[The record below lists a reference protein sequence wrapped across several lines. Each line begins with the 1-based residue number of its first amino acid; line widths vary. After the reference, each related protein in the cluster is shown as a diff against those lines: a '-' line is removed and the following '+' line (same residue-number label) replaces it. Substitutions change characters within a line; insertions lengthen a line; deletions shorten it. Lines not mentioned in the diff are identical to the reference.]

1 MISVDTETTGLWFK
15 HGCQAFALG
24 VYNGS
29 EHTYY
34 NKNRTVFGNYI
45 INTEINP
52 ETRYRKTELTKDQK
66 DCFLSDWYKE
76 KNICM
81 HNAKFDVKALVNFGI
96 FDEREPYEEKFWNN
110 IIDTRIV
117 SHIFN
122 NTDER
127 GLKALSKKYLNTEYE
142 SESTLDDVVSRCRT
156 FVRSRA
162 PHWIIAEE
170 DSHFSIKPATGK
182 WVKMDMWLP
191 REVVNEFN
199 EYEINSYFGKYY
211 EDPLTLLYSVLD
223 IYLYED
229 CKNTHN
235 LASAMINECCDLY
248 GDKFHHLYSMNSQ
261 LLHVTYKMENEG
273 ITLHS
278 KELNGAIF
286 ACEQWIKTTENKMK
300 EISGLDK
307 FTPDSLRELLYER
320 WQLPYSKVTK
330 KSEKPSTDITAIE
343 DLKTYAD
350 QNNITQPSVFLGNY
364 IVYKKYLKKLEYL
377 KSYERASIN
386 GKVYPS
392 INLTGT
398 KTTRVSSSDPNE
410 QNISKVI
417 NPYED
422 KDFEDVSSMLEK
434 SPHLRSVFGP
444 QPNYWWLSNDYNQ
457 LQLRIF
463 AVASNEEEMISNLN
477 KGYDAHDITARRI
490 YGISDKDKPT
500 KFQRRVA
507 KNVNFGFIFGASPR
521 KIETTAGI
529 DGLWDT
535 VCEMFPNAHA
545 FIENT
550 KIKLKTEG
558 IVHTLGGYPLDVPS
572 RLNQWKGEFEKAA
585 HAAVCY
591 IIQGT
596 EGEIVKKAMY
606 ECDLYLTEHYPYGR
620 LAMQVHDELNF
631 EMKENFPKKHAY
643 KIKEIMESSAL
654 FYKVNAPVNCEII
667 KHSWNKGIEIKL

>member
-15 HGCQAFALG
+15 HGCQTFAVG
-24 VYNGS
+24 IYNGT
-29 EHTYY
+29 EYY
-34 NKNRTVFGNYI
+34 DF
-45 INTEINP
+45 NTEIDP
-52 ETRYRKTELTKDQK
+52 TTRQRKVELTKQQK
-66 DCFLSDWYKE
+66 DWFLKDWYE
-76 KNICM
+76 QTNICM
-81 HNAKFDVKALVNFGI
+81 HNAKFDIKALVNINI
-96 FDEREPYEEKFWNN
+96 FDEREPYKQEFWDN

-127 GLKALSKKYLNTEYE
+127 GLKALSKKYLDTEYQ
-142 SESTLDDVVSRCRT
+142 SETTLDDIVSKCRT

-170 DSHFSIKPATGK
+170 ESHSSIKPATGK
-182 WVKMDMWLP
+182 WIKMDMWLP
-191 REVVNEFN
+191 REVAIEFN
-199 EYEINSYFGKYY
+199 NYELQSYFEKYF
-211 EDPLTLLYSVLD
+211 EDPITSLYNTLTL
-223 IYLYED
+223 YLYED
-229 CKNTHN
+229 CKCTYD
-235 LASAMINECCDLY
+235 LASAMINECCSIY
-248 GDKFHHLYSMNSQ
+248 GDKFNDHYKMNSQ

-278 KELNGAIF
+278 KELNDAVF
-286 ACEQWIKTTENKMK
+286 SCEQWIKTTENKMK

-307 FTPDSLRELLYER
+307 FTPDSLRELLYEK
-320 WQLPYSKVTK
+320 WKLPYNRTTK

-343 DLKTYAD
+343 DLKTYTD

-377 KSYERASIN
+377 KSYDRASIN

-410 QNISKVI
+410 QNISKIV

-422 KDFEDVSSMLEK
+422 KDFDDVSIMLEK

-444 QPNYWWLSNDYNQ
+444 QQGYWWLSNDYNQ

-463 AVASNEEEMISNLN
+463 AVASNEEEMIDKLN

-490 YGISDKDKPT
+490 YGVSDKDKPT

-507 KNVNFGFIFGASPR
+507 KNVNFGFIFGASPK
-521 KIETTAGI
+521 KIELTSGI

-545 FIENT
+545 FIEST
-550 KIKLKTEG
+550 KYKLKTEG
-558 IVHTLGGYPLDVPS
+558 LVHTLGGYPLDVPS

-591 IIQGT
+591 IVQGT

-606 ECDLYLTEHYPYGR
+606 DCDLYLTEHYPDGR

-631 EMKENFPKKHAY
+631 EMKAKFPKKHAVT
-643 KIKEIMESSAL
+643 IKEIMESAAL
-654 FYKVNAPVNCEII
+654 HYTVYAPVNSEII
-667 KHSWNKGIEIKL
+667 KHSWNQGIEIKL